1 MCAISFASRVLQEI
15 TQSNDVSFAKKPIY
29 YDRASLISKYENL
42 ILEANNRIF
51 LPNSQACVL
60 EISMP
65 RERNVT
71 PSCRR
76 KNQDSTDR
84 RTLNDFRKHGKE
96 WSKVQGCPNKQKMW
110 VLKFSLTK
118 F

>member
-1 MCAISFASRVLQEI
+1 
-15 TQSNDVSFAKKPIY
+15 
-29 YDRASLISKYENL
+29 
-42 ILEANNRIF
+42 
-51 LPNSQACVL
+51 
-60 EISMP
+60 MP

-110 VLKFSLTK
+110 VLKFPLTK